1 MHPRP
6 TRRDFMKTTAA
17 GAAGLA
23 VSAPAASLAGTPR
36 AQSEPRVL
44 QLGVIGLDTSH
55 VIAFTTLLNDPS
67 NPHHIPGARVVRAYK
82 GGSPDVEAS
91 ATRIEKFT
99 AELTSR
105 WDVTLVPSIEELCE
119 QVDAVL
125 LSSVDGRKHL
135 PQVRPVIA
143 AQKPVFIDKP
153 FTASLRDAREIVR
166 LAREGDTPV
175 FSSSALRFSDEVLA
189 LTREGRAGTILGAS
203 TFGPAPTEPH
213 HPDLF
218 WYGIHAVEMLYTL
231 LGPGCERVTRTHTD
245 GADVVVG
252 QWRDGRLG
260 VVRGIREGEASYG
273 AVVFGSKDVVGSPSL
288 VQSASSSESSKTNA
302 PPLYHGLVK
311 KIVEFM
317 QTGQPPVAPE
327 ETLEIIAFMDAAET
341 SKSRK
346 GAPVDVHG

>member
-1 MHPRP
+1 MPPRP

-23 VSAPAASLAGTPR
+23 VGTPMASLARARR
-36 AQSEPRVL
+36 AQSAPRPL

-55 VIAFTTLLNDPS
+55 VIAFTALLNDSS
-67 NPHHIPGARVVRAYK
+67 NPHHVPGARVVRAYK

-105 WDVTLVPSIEELCE
+105 WDVSLVPSIEELCE

-125 LSSVDGRKHL
+125 LSSVDGRTHL

-153 FTASLRDAREIVR
+153 FTASLPDAQEIVR
-166 LAREGDTPV
+166 LAREGNTPI
-175 FSSSALRFSDEVLA
+175 FSSSALRFSDEVVT

-231 LGPGCERVTRTHTD
+231 LGRGCVRVTRTHTE

-252 QWRDGRLG
+252 HWKDGRLG

-273 AVVFGSKDVVGSPSL
+273 AVVFGSKGVVGSPSL
-288 VQSASSSESSKTNA
+288 VQSASSSASDEADA
-302 PPLYHGLVK
+302 PPLYHGLVT

-327 ETLEIIAFMDAAET
+327 ETLEIIRFMDAAET
-341 SKSRK
+341 SKAKK
-346 GAPVDVHG
+346 GSPVEL

>member
-1 MHPRP
+1 
-6 TRRDFMKTTAA
+6 MKTTVA

-23 VSAPAASLAGTPR
+23 VGARGP
-36 AQSEPRVL
+36 QDEPRPL

-55 VIAFTTLLNDPS
+55 VIAFTELLNDAS

-82 GGSPDVEAS
+82 GGSPDVESS
-91 ATRIEKFT
+91 ATRIDKFT

-105 WDVTLVPSIEELCE
+105 WDVTLVPSIEELCD

-135 PQVRPVIA
+135 SQVRPVIA

-153 FTASLRDAREIVR
+153 FTASLRDAQEIVR
-166 LAREGDTPV
+166 LARERSTPI
-175 FSSSALRFSDEVLA
+175 FSSSALRFSDDVVA
-189 LTREGRAGTILGAS
+189 LTREKGAGTVLGAS

-231 LGPGCERVTRTHTD
+231 MGPGCERVTRTHTD
-245 GADVVVG
+245 DADVVVG
-252 QWRDGRLG
+252 QWKDGRLG
-260 VVRGIREGEASYG
+260 VMRGIREGEASYG
-273 AVVFGSKDVVGSPSL
+273 AVLFGSKGVVGSPSL
-288 VQSASSSESSKTNA
+288 VPSAASSASKKTDA
-302 PPLYHGLVK
+302 RPLYHGLVT
-311 KIVEFM
+311 KIIEFM
-317 QTGQPPVAPE
+317 RTGQSPVAPE

-341 SKSRK
+341 SKSQN
-346 GAPVDVHG
+346 GSPVRL